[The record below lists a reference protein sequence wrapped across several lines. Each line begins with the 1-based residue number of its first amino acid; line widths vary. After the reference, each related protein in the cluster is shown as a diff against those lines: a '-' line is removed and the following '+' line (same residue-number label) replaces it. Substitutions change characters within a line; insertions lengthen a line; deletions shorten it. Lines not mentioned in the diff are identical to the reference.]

1 MLELKQL
8 RYLQAVYRY
17 KNFTRASEVYF
28 VSQPAISAAVT
39 ALEKELDVKLV
50 NRSPKRVDFT
60 IEGEKFMFYVD
71 RILNGV
77 QDAENA
83 MQAYSEAGNNK
94 LHLGVSPTLATQL
107 LPQIYQTFLSKWP
120 KASVYIREG
129 SQKVQMKLLDTE
141 MMDLVYNA
149 LPEKIDSTK
158 YQVIPITK
166 VEVRLIMSPD
176 HPLAKYDKIS
186 FDMLRGV
193 PMAMLND
200 TAFIRQ
206 VMDAEFDRHGIIPN
220 IVSFHEQIICMFN
233 MVKMANFV
241 SCVNADPG
249 CETSSLTDDSL
260 IYRPFEEPVY
270 FRVGYL
276 MKSGRRLPRIAE
288 ELIEFTKDYA
298 KREGIY
304 YE

>member
-17 KNFTRASEVYF
+17 KNFTRASEVCF

-60 IEGEKFMFYVD
+60 
-71 RILNGV
+71 V

-166 VEVRLIMSPD
+166 VEIRLIMSPD

>member
-17 KNFTRASEVYF
+17 KNFTRASEVCF

-39 ALEKELDVKLV
+39 VLEKELDVKLV

-149 LPEKIDSTK
+149 LP
-158 YQVIPITK
+158 
-166 VEVRLIMSPD
+166 
-176 HPLAKYDKIS
+176 
-186 FDMLRGV
+186 
-193 PMAMLND
+193 
-200 TAFIRQ
+200 
-206 VMDAEFDRHGIIPN
+206 
-220 IVSFHEQIICMFN
+220 
-233 MVKMANFV
+233 
-241 SCVNADPG
+241 
-249 CETSSLTDDSL
+249 
-260 IYRPFEEPVY
+260 
-270 FRVGYL
+270 
-276 MKSGRRLPRIAE
+276 
-288 ELIEFTKDYA
+288 
-298 KREGIY
+298 
-304 YE
+304 